1 MSFELLVAIDGST
14 HSERIVKYAVE
25 LAKRL
30 SANIALLY
38 VAPTTQIPEAY
49 KQYAKEENIGESD
62 YYDTVGRQILAKYA
76 NIVKNGGVECE
87 SIAEVGNAAEN
98 IMIVAKDRKSEMIIV
113 GLQGLHGLARVRS
126 LGSVSRRIIEN
137 SPTPVITVP

>member
-1 MSFELLVAIDGST
+1 MTSELLVAIDGST
-14 HSERIVKYAVE
+14 HSERVVKYAIE
-25 LAKRL
+25 LAKKL
-30 SANIALLY
+30 SAYIALLY

-49 KQYAKEENIGESD
+49 KEYAKEENVSESD

-76 NIVKNGGVECE
+76 SIVKDEGIECE
-87 SIAEVGNAAEN
+87 TITDAGNAAEN

-113 GLQGLHGLARVRS
+113 GLQGLHGLAKVRS

-137 SPTPVITVP
+137 SAIPVLTVP